1 MEDFVAVWYSVR
13 NPVIFVFAFAFQL
26 STLDIEQI
34 CRQSEDE
41 KMQLKIQCPVLKT
54 HTLGSIFKREK
65 KNWRKIFTI
74 LRNKEF
80 LKNKEPHFKKIN

>member
-1 MEDFVAVWYSVR
+1 MDDFVAVWYSVR

-65 KNWRKIFTI
+65 KIDEKYSQFYVIRNSWKIKNLI
-74 LRNKEF
+74 
-80 LKNKEPHFKKIN
+80 LKN